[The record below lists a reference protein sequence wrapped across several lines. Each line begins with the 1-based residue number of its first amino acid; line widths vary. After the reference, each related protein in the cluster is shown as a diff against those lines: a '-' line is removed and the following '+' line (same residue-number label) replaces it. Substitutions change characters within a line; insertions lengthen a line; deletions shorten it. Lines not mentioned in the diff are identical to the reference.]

1 MKVRIIPQVAR
12 VISKETREIRQ
23 DLRDIL
29 EKLERGFNLGLPHI
43 RPLPSIHSNLY
54 EIRVRDKKGEFRA
67 VYFIKTKDAIYILHA
82 FRKKTQKMPQKEK
95 NVILKRVK
103 EIN

>member
-1 MKVRIIPQVAR
+1 MARI
-12 VISKETREIRQ
+12 ISKETREIRQ
-23 DLRDIL
+23 DLRDVL
-29 EKLERGFNLGLPHI
+29 EKLERGFRPELPHI
-43 RPLPSIHSNLY
+43 RPLSSIHFGLY

-67 VYFIKTKDAIYILHA
+67 IYFVKIRDAIYILHA

-95 NVILKRVK
+95 NVILKRIR